1 MTSNHLGS
9 KDNLVMT
16 SGQDDILQRKNTN
29 SVTWKLVFG
38 PALFLKN
45 PLYKVIWG
53 NPQADF

>member
-1 MTSNHLGS
+1 
-9 KDNLVMT
+9 MT
-16 SGQDDILQRKNTN
+16 SGQDDFLQRKNTN